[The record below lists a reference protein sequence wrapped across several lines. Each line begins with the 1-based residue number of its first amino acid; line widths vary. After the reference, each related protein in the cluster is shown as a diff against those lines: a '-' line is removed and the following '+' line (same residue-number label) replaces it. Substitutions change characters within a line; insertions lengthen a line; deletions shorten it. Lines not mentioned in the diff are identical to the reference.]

1 MKHEYFL
8 CVPPGEQPLYGM
20 VIAVLTDNREYQFRT
35 IYAEHYAY
43 LMGIIAKRVGNEH
56 DAEEIC
62 QNLFVAMYRKM
73 DEIENPAKWLRAS
86 VGFEILSFLKSRKR
100 NDSVTLEDVEEQPDR
115 AEQSEISIIIRDAI
129 DDPGNFD
136 SERDMT
142 LFRLIA
148 VYKYS
153 YIEAARELGISR
165 RQAEYGYGKAS
176 HRLMEH
182 LRGKGIGVED
192 AI

>member
-1 MKHEYFL
+1 
-8 CVPPGEQPLYGM
+8 M
-20 VIAVLTDNREYQFRT
+20 VIAVLTDNREYRFRQV
-35 IYAEHYAY
+35 YAEHYAY

-62 QNLFVAMYRKM
+62 QNLFVAMYRKL
-73 DEIENPAKWLRAS
+73 DEIENPGKWLRAS

-100 NDSVTLEDVEEQPDR
+100 NDSVALDDVEEQPDR
-115 AEQSEISIIIRDAI
+115 PEQSEISIIIRDAI
-129 DDPGNFD
+129 DDPCNFD

-165 RQAEYGYGKAS
+165 RQAEYGYGKAA